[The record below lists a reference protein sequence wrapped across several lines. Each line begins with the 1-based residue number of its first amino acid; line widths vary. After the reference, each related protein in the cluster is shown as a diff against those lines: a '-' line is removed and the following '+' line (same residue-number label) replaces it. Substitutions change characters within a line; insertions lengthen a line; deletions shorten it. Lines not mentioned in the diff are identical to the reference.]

1 MLEFITAKLGIT
13 AVQWTVGGVAGI
25 GVAWVLKSIHNRKIK
40 AKMGLLGYTAGVTMT
55 LGLSKMKWTKRLWNK
70 YIEPWFIDL
79 LDNCI
84 LHFLKEFFRG
94 LRSDN

>member
-1 MLEFITAKLGIT
+1 MLEFITAKLGVT
-13 AVQWTVGGVAGI
+13 AVQWTIGGVAGI
-25 GVAWVLKSIHNRKIK
+25 GVAWILKRIPNRKIK

>member
-1 MLEFITAKLGIT
+1 MLEFITAKLGVT

-25 GVAWVLKSIHNRKIK
+25 GVAWILKRIPNRKIK
-40 AKMGLLGYTAGVTMT
+40 AKMGLLGYTAGVAMT